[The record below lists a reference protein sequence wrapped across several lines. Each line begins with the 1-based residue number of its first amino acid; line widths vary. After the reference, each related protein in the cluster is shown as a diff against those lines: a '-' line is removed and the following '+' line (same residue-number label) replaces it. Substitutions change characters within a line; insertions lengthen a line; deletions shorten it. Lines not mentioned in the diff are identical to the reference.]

1 MSRFDRDT
9 TADEVLDGVDLS
21 GRRIVITGTSS
32 GLGLE
37 STRALASKGAAIT
50 MLARSVDKNEAAA
63 ETVRGL
69 VPGADLETRT
79 IDLTSLDS
87 VRACAEGIL
96 EAHDKID
103 VLINNAGVMVCP
115 YSTNADGFENQLMSN
130 HLGHFLLSVLLTPAL
145 IRGAPARVVE
155 LSSGAHGM
163 SDFDFDDPN
172 FERREYNPWTAY
184 GQSKTANALFALEYD
199 RRLRA
204 RGVSAFSVH
213 PGVIMTELGRHMTE
227 ETMQQM
233 QDHVRAQA
241 DVSGNPLPDEPP
253 EMTFKSVEAGA
264 ATQCWAATASDLDD
278 QGGKYLADCQVAV
291 VGGDIG
297 ESGVEPYAQDS
308 KAAARLW
315 ALSEEWVGQKLEA

>member
-1 MSRFDRDT
+1 MSEFDKDT

-21 GRRIVITGTSS
+21 GRRVVITGTSS

-50 MLARSVDKNEAAA
+50 MLARSADKNEAAA

-79 IDLTSLDS
+79 IDLTSLES

-103 VLINNAGVMVCP
+103 VLLNNAGVMVCP
-115 YSTNADGFENQLMSN
+115 YSTNADGFENQLVSN

-145 IRGAPARVVE
+145 IRGAPARVIE

-172 FERREYNPWTAY
+172 FERREYNPWIAY

-241 DVSGNPLPDEPP
+241 DASGTPLPDEPP

-264 ATQCWAATASDLDD
+264 ATQCWAATASELDD

-297 ESGVEPYAQDS
+297 ENGVAPYAQDS

-315 ALSEEWVGQKLEA
+315 AMSEEWVGQKLEA

>member
-1 MSRFDRDT
+1 MSHFDKDST
-9 TADEVLDGVDLS
+9 TDEVLDGIDLS

-37 STRALASKGAAIT
+37 SARALAARGAAIT
-50 MLARSVDKNEAAA
+50 MLARNADKNAAAA

-79 IDLTSLDS
+79 LDLTSLES

-103 VLINNAGVMVCP
+103 VLLNNAGVMVCP

-145 IRGAPARVVE
+145 IRGAPARVIE

-172 FERREYNPWTAY
+172 FERREYNPWIAY

-227 ETMQQM
+227 EAMQQM

-241 DVSGNPLPDEPP
+241 DASGTPLPDEPP

-264 ATQCWAATASDLDD
+264 ATQCWAATASELDD

-297 ESGVEPYAQDS
+297 ENGVAPYAQDS
-308 KAAARLW
+308 EAAARLW

>member
-1 MSRFDRDT
+1 MSKFDKDT
-9 TADEVLDGVDLS
+9 TTDEVLDGVDLS

-50 MLARSVDKNEAAA
+50 MLARSIDKNEAAA

-79 IDLTSLDS
+79 IDLTSLES

-96 EAHDKID
+96 EAHDRID

-115 YSTNADGFENQLMSN
+115 YSTNSDGFENQLMSN
-130 HLGHFLLSVLLTPAL
+130 HLGHFLLSLLLTPAL
-145 IRGAPARVVE
+145 IRGAPSRLIE

-163 SDFDFDDPN
+163 SGFDFDDPN
-172 FERREYNPWTAY
+172 FERREYNPWIAY

-199 RRLRA
+199 RRLRE
-204 RGVSAFSVH
+204 RGVSAYSVH

-241 DVSGNPLPDEPP
+241 ETSGESLPDEPP

-264 ATQCWAATASDLDD
+264 ATQCWAATAPELDD
-278 QGGKYLADCQVAV
+278 QGGKYLANCRVAV
-291 VGGDIG
+291 VGGDVG
-297 ESGVEPYAQDS
+297 EDGVAPYAQDPE
-308 KAAARLW
+308 AAARLW

>member
-1 MSRFDRDT
+1 MSKFDKDT
-9 TADEVLDGVDLS
+9 TTEEVLDGVDLS

-50 MLARSVDKNEAAA
+50 MAARDAAKNEAAA
-63 ETVRGL
+63 AAVRAQ

-79 IDLTSLDS
+79 IDLTSLES

-115 YSTNADGFENQLMSN
+115 YSTNSDGFENQLMSN
-130 HLGHFLLSVLLTPAL
+130 HLGHFLLSLLLTPAL
-145 IRGAPARVVE
+145 IRGAPSRLIE

-163 SDFDFDDPN
+163 SGFDFDDPN
-172 FERREYNPWTAY
+172 FERREYNPWIAY

-199 RRLRA
+199 RRLRE
-204 RGVSAFSVH
+204 RGVSAYSVH

-241 DVSGNPLPDEPP
+241 ETSGEPLPDEPP

-264 ATQCWAATASDLDD
+264 ATQCWAATAPELAD
-278 QGGKYLADCQVAV
+278 QGGQYLANCRVAV
-291 VGGDIG
+291 VGGDTG
-297 ESGVEPYAQDS
+297 EDGVAPYAQDPD
-308 KAAARLW
+308 AAARLW